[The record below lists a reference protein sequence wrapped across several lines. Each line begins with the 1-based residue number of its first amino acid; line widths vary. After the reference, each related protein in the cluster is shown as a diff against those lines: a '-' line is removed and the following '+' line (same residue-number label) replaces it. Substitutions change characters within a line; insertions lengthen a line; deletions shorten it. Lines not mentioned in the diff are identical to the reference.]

1 MSRALSLNPQLFG
14 KPSFVPLSPTNV
26 ARGTHGHAGGALLD
40 DRRIVVPWPLQ
51 ELGGYRPPCAAGRAQ
66 PLTETSIFESAHQTQ
81 SIGRDFLRSGSL
93 SRDPRAAGDVACTA
107 GGRSWKSRSTG
118 ERLDVFA
125 RWGRRP
131 SRLRR
136 LDVVDGHLAAAAV
149 FGSVEGNLLTFCKTT
164 QASALKSRCM
174 DEHVL
179 AAVIRLDEA
188 EAFHVVVEFHSARNH
203 EGCLSRLL

>member
-51 ELGGYRPPCAAGRAQ
+51 ELGGHRPPCAAGRAQ

-107 GGRSWKSRSTG
+107 AADVHGKAAPQGSGSTFSRDGGG
-118 ERLDVFA
+118 ARLGYAVWMLLTA
-125 RWGRRP
+125 TLP
-131 SRLRR
+131 LRR
-136 LDVVDGHLAAAAV
+136 SSAV
-149 FGSVEGNLLTFCKTT
+149 SKETF
-164 QASALKSRCM
+164 
-174 DEHVL
+174 
-179 AAVIRLDEA
+179 
-188 EAFHVVVEFHSARNH
+188 
-203 EGCLSRLL
+203 